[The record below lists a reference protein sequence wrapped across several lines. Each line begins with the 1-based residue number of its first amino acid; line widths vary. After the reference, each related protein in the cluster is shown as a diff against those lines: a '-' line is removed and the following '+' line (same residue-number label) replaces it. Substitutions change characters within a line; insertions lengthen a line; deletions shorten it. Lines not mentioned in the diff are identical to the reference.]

1 MLDNKGTLYIL
12 DAIFAII
19 MVLSAFLIVNSTL
32 TLETPEYF
40 YESHD
45 IITAQDIMELLGGKI
60 DFGDE
65 SFLSVIS
72 HKLEKGENSKESIR
86 QVSTISKD
94 KLKSYGLNHYQ
105 FSEENVLDGEVL
117 ANSGDLHNAQN
128 VSVAS
133 RDYGEYSYS
142 LKVW

>member
-1 MLDNKGTLYIL
+1 MLDNKGTLYIF
-12 DAIFAII
+12 DAILAI
-19 MVLSAFLIVNSTL
+19 VLLLTVFLIVNSTL

-45 IITAQDIMELLGGKI
+45 IKSAQDVMELLSGKI
-60 DFGDE
+60 DFEDV
-65 SFLSVIS
+65 SFLSKIS
-72 HKLEKGENSKESIR
+72 HKLEEGQNSKESVR
-86 QVSTISKD
+86 EVSAISKD
-94 KLKSYGLNHYQ
+94 KLKSYNINHYQ

-117 ANSGDLHNAQN
+117 AVSGDLNNAQN

-133 RDYGEYSYS
+133 RNYGQYSYY